1 MTTTMDAMPRLA
13 ARQYGWVAVFAA
25 TPRVALLCL
34 SALLFG
40 LNSTFTK
47 YALRGFGPFVLLS
60 VELGVAVILAWTVL
74 LARSPPRGPA
84 RDLRPRRSWVLLGVL
99 EPGLANAGLNMGL
112 VYTTASAAA
121 LLSGLEGC
129 LTVLLAVMLLRRRI
143 TFRGLLAVMAAGTG
157 AVLVSA
163 HGSLRADAGNLLVT
177 AGVLAAALYTI
188 EASRQR
194 ADTDSVLMTTWQLT
208 SALAVIVPVA
218 AWRCGIGA
226 EAIPTHVSWH
236 EWAGAV
242 AAGGISI
249 GGAFLLFNCAVTR
262 ASAAASG
269 MMINLIPLVG
279 LAAATVLLGESVTFM
294 QLVGGLLIVG
304 GVSSYPA
311 ADALPASSEAATRH
325 AQPGRHRRP
334 RARPSP
340 LSPVVIRPRRPA
352 PPVAGPPIPK
362 QRSRTHL
369 RRTMDSART

>member
-1 MTTTMDAMPRLA
+1 MGAMPRPPP
-13 ARQYGWVAVFAA
+13 RQPGWIAVFAA
-25 TPRVALLCL
+25 TPRVALLCI

-40 LNSTFTK
+40 LSSTFTK
-47 YALRGFGPFVLLS
+47 YALRGFSPFVLLS
-60 VELGVAVILAWTVL
+60 VELAVAATLAWTVL
-74 LARSPPRGPA
+74 LARTPPRGPA
-84 RDLRPRRSWVLLGVL
+84 RDLGPRRAWVLLGIL
-99 EPGLANAGLNMGL
+99 EPGLVNAGLNMGL

-129 LTVLLAVMLLRRRI
+129 LTVLLAVMLLRRPI
-143 TFRGLLAVMAAGTG
+143 TFRGLLAVLAAGTG

-188 EASRQR
+188 EASRLP

-208 SALAVIVPVA
+208 SALVFVVPVTA
-218 AWRCGIGA
+218 LRCGIGA
-226 EAIPTHVSWH
+226 EAIPTHASGP

-249 GGAFLLFNCAVTR
+249 GAAFLLFNAAVTR

-279 LAAATVLLGESVTFM
+279 LAAATVFLGESVTFL
-294 QLVGGLLIVG
+294 QLAGGLLIVG

-311 ADALPASSEAATRH
+311 ADALPAAAPAPAGRPP
-325 AQPGRHRRP
+325 PGRHRRP
-334 RARPSP
+334 RAGPSP
-340 LSPVVIRPRRPA
+340 PPAAVIRPRGPA
-352 PPVAGPPIPK
+352 PPGARPVRIPM

-369 RRTMDSART
+369 RRTMHSSRT